1 MTNKCFG
8 YFFFYTNIL
17 DFKTLLL
24 DNSRNLASCRAIN
37 LAPRIPFN
45 SRPGSWFP
53 LAAKRCPSQARR
65 RMGDSTII
73 SPKEFLNENLFATN
87 FCLPTG
93 DAPYPRRASPPQAR
107 RSWTPFSSRFVRTEL
122 RLGAPPRCWLWP
134 RRWTSCRPPSSR
146 LPLLCPSDAWEM
158 PSRNETG
165 MRKRTHEKK
174 IMLGL

>member
-1 MTNKCFG
+1 LVI
-8 YFFFYTNIL
+8 FFFYTNIL

-45 SRPGSWFP
+45 SRPGSFHWLLSGVRHRLEGEWGIAP
-53 LAAKRCPSQARR
+53 LLVQKNF
-65 RMGDSTII
+65 
-73 SPKEFLNENLFATN
+73 KNENLFATN

-122 RLGAPPRCWLWP
+122 RQGAPPRCWLWP